1 MSFDLVDNYEPIINP
16 MKEQVL
22 TGTNSNILRVLLVLK
37 GHVTDNDVTTTVR
50 TECRCSDRQYDG

>member
-16 MKEQVL
+16 TKEQVL

-37 GHVTDNDVTTTVR
+37 DTLLIMT
-50 TECRCSDRQYDG
+50 